1 MKARLLIVGE
11 YMALYAICAGLG
23 FWMMVE
29 AAPK

>member
-11 YMALYAICAGLG
+11 YMACTPSAQGSG

>member
-1 MKARLLIVGE
+1 MDKIKAVLNT
-11 YMALYAICAGLG
+11 MALVAIMSGLG